1 MSLPNNALVLVADGR
16 KMLFLRNH
24 GDANQ
29 IDLRTETHDERADA
43 KTSDMGTDGPGT
55 NDANLHART
64 GTQAQSGGY
73 GRPAVD
79 QTDYHQQAEDRWAR
93 DAAGEL
99 NRRVLAHDF
108 ESLAIIA
115 PPRLLGELRKHLHKE
130 VERRVVCTIDKEMSG
145 RPTPDIEALIVSET
159 APTEPADI

>member
-43 KTSDMGTDGPGT
+43 KTSDMGTDGP
-55 NDANLHART
+55 

-115 PPRLLGELRKHLHKE
+115 PPRLLGELRKHLRKE

>member
-43 KTSDMGTDGPGT
+43 KTSDMGTDGP
-55 NDANLHART
+55 

-130 VERRVVCTIDKEMSG
+130 VARRVVCTINKEMSG

>member
-1 MSLPNNALVLVADGR
+1 MSLPNNALVLVVDGR
-16 KMLFLRNH
+16 KILFLRNH

-29 IDLRTETHDERADA
+29 IDLRTEAHEEREDA
-43 KTSDMGTDGPGT
+43 RTSEMGTDGP
-55 NDANLHART
+55 

-79 QTDYHQQAEDRWAR
+79 QTDYHQQAEDRWAKGSA
-93 DAAGEL
+93 DEL

-108 ESLAIIA
+108 DSLAIIA
-115 PPRLLGELRKHLHKE
+115 PPKLLGELRKHLHKE
-130 VERRVVCTIDKEMSG
+130 VERRIICTINKEMSG

-159 APTEPADI
+159 APTERASV

>member
-16 KMLFLRNH
+16 TMLFLRNH

-29 IDLRTETHDERADA
+29 IDLRTEMHDERADA
-43 KTSDMGTDGPGT
+43 KSSDMGTDGP
-55 NDANLHART
+55 

-73 GRPAVD
+73 GRPAVE
-79 QTDYHQQAEDRWAR
+79 QADYHQQAEDRWAS
-93 DAAGEL
+93 DAADEL

-115 PPRLLGELRKHLHKE
+115 PPRLLGELRKHLRKE
-130 VERRVVCTIDKEMSG
+130 VERRVVCTINKEMSG
-145 RPTPDIEALIVSET
+145 RPTPEIEALIVSET
-159 APTEPADI
+159 APTEPAGI

>member
-29 IDLRTETHDERADA
+29 IDLRTEMHDERADA

-55 NDANLHART
+55 
-64 GTQAQSGGY
+64 QAQSGGY
-73 GRPAVD
+73 GRPAVE
-79 QTDYHQQAEDRWAR
+79 QADYHQQAEDRWAS
-93 DAAGEL
+93 DAADEL

-115 PPRLLGELRKHLHKE
+115 PPKLLGELRKHLRKE
-130 VERRVVCTIDKEMSG
+130 VERRVVCTISKEMSG